1 MGVRF
6 IALEPTLSADRDVA
20 EGSVADIAASR
31 WQGGRFCHQL
41 PASRASAPVRSRA
54 AKTQIWVPIRVSF
67 GGSTT
72 QGRMMCRKKNQQ
84 MRAST

>member
-31 WQGGRFCHQL
+31 WQGGAIL
-41 PASRASAPVRSRA
+41 SSIASISRLRPR
-54 AKTQIWVPIRVSF
+54 KIQGSKNPDF
-67 GGSTT
+67 GADP
-72 QGRMMCRKKNQQ
+72 R
-84 MRAST
+84 